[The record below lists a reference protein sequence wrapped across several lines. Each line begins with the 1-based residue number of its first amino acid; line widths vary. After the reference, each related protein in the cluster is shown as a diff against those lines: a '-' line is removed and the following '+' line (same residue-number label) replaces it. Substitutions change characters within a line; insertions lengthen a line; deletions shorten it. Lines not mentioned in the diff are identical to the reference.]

1 MINPEP
7 IQCGYPG
14 CKNPAERRLITN
26 ITGVGN
32 VDLSLDMCEAHY
44 ELRDIDD
51 DVIDWMREELQKHI

>member
-1 MINPEP
+1 MINSEP

-14 CKNPAERRLITN
+14 CKNSGERRLITT

-44 ELRDIDD
+44 QLRDIDD
-51 DVIDWMREELQKHI
+51 DVIDWMREELRNHI